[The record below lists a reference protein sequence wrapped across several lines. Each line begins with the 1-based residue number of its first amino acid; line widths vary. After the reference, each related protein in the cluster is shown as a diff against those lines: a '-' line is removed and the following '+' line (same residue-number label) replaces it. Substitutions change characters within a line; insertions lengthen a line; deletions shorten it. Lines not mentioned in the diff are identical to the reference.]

1 MHQPEPLILILG
13 TVISGFSLITALR
26 MLYRKRLIDDTP
38 TLKTIGVFIGQA
50 ELKGTAE
57 SNHPLESHLTGTRC
71 VQYRWSIHEKWSKQV
86 TETYTDSD
94 GKTRTRTKT
103 RSGWKTI
110 DHGSD
115 SIRFYLKDETGVIRI
130 DPENAEITGKKVLNT
145 TVGRNHP
152 LYYHKAPR
160 HSVSNSDHRRKF
172 TETLIPLHEEIYIL
186 GQTRMR
192 NDAIAVEVA
201 YDSEEPLYIISTK
214 PEKQVSKTYGRRY
227 LIYLGLG
234 LAPAILLP
242 QLLTPSLTFI
252 QLLTSVTLYL
262 TAATL
267 GWTWIIYNSLVTL
280 QNNVDEAWSLIDIQ
294 LKRRSNLI
302 PNLVEI
308 VEGIQKHETK
318 IHQELARLRSQKHLD
333 PENKQAQG
341 VTQTLYK
348 ITEKYPELV
357 SGEHFLSLQQSLE
370 ETEQRI
376 ALARDYYNEMT
387 NFYNTRLDTVPD
399 KYVAKL
405 ARLEPRK
412 LLQAEN
418 FKRAPLEMT

>member
-1 MHQPEPLILILG
+1 M
-13 TVISGFSLITALR
+13 
-26 MLYRKRLIDDTP
+26 
-38 TLKTIGVFIGQA
+38 
-50 ELKGTAE
+50 
-57 SNHPLESHLTGTRC
+57 
-71 VQYRWSIHEKWSKQV
+71 
-86 TETYTDSD
+86 
-94 GKTRTRTKT
+94 
-103 RSGWKTI
+103 
-110 DHGSD
+110 
-115 SIRFYLKDETGVIRI
+115 
-130 DPENAEITGKKVLNT
+130 
-145 TVGRNHP
+145 
-152 LYYHKAPR
+152 
-160 HSVSNSDHRRKF
+160 
-172 TETLIPLHEEIYIL
+172 
-186 GQTRMR
+186 
-192 NDAIAVEVA
+192 
-201 YDSEEPLYIISTK
+201 
-214 PEKQVSKTYGRRY
+214 
-227 LIYLGLG
+227 
-234 LAPAILLP
+234 
-242 QLLTPSLTFI
+242 
-252 QLLTSVTLYL
+252 
-262 TAATL
+262 
-267 GWTWIIYNSLVTL
+267 
-280 QNNVDEAWSLIDIQ
+280 DEAWSLIDIQ